1 MQNLLQPEFMD
12 AQENKILERGNSR
25 SERMKTTIKEKKEKQ
40 RKDYRLMY
48 VFPDEDADNESVKND
63 IKNILRMEL
72 QHQIT
77 MKN

>member
-40 RKDYRLMY
+40 RKDYRLIY

>member
-40 RKDYRLMY
+40 RKDYRLIY
-48 VFPDEDADNESVKND
+48 VFPDEDADNESVKNY